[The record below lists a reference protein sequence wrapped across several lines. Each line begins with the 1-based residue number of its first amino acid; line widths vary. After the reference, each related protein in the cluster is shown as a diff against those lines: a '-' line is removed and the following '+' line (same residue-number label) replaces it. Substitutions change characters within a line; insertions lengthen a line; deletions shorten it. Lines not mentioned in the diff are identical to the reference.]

1 MYEVNDEFYLRIPLN
16 PINILNIDNN
26 IFDYCKENFMEN
38 IVINTKSLY
47 ESLERK
53 NGKQNDQKI
62 SLIKYL
68 NRASTRTTPYG
79 LNAFVSLGKFND
91 NNDNNKLCIFDQ
103 NNLQKNMLLD
113 YEWIVDFLIQM
124 ETKLGKNLKV
134 TINNSLEMNEVLVWN
149 RWIDCFH
156 ENNVI
161 ENDNVLIKRKP
172 PFNIICDTLQNN
184 FQDIKTLIDLLKS
197 KYKGIDEVII
207 YNYITELLKNGF
219 LISNL
224 RLSTLNE
231 RNIDNLIDVLKIYG
245 NQLNVYIEKLTKIK
259 YDIYTYNNSNIQQGT
274 SLYLKIVHS
283 LEEICKSKNYVSVD
297 LYYKKK
303 IFFDKK
309 IKYDINEFINFLN
322 KFSDTGYSLSE
333 YYTKFIEN
341 YNYDAVLITEAFNEI
356 TGIGPP
362 YKSKL
367 KVNYINNHLYKL
379 NNNMLNLSDVNQFNS
394 NKNNFLTGRQ
404 FELSLNIIKKRDEY
418 HYLVTPLI
426 GSDAAYKSL
435 GRFYKIRENINN
447 IFENGYDNVEL
458 CYFPKKARIAN
469 VLNCY
474 SNSEYYLE
482 YGSNIHLEGKKRLEL
497 SDIYLCPIDG
507 ILRFINGQTGNIINF
522 TVNNMT
528 NINFAPDIF
537 KSIVTVEQCSKKNIF
552 SIYEQIHETFQNSKI
567 CPEITYKNF
576 VIKPFEIRLK
586 KNDFLSTNFLEF
598 QKEIMKLLIKYNIS
612 KEVYCGSE
620 DNYLLLDLS
629 KKENIE
635 ILRRQLY
642 SKGYINIRKVYFDE
656 NNLILRERTE
666 ENYKYINEVVFQI
679 TNYEDKQLR
688 FEKNYYIRN
697 SSNEWISMKLYMN
710 EHFMDYFIINYLDK
724 LVDDIS
730 GKKDWFYVRYKDPKS
745 HIRIRIYVGDT
756 SDVSYSK
763 IRKLLYKLE
772 RKKIIYYSVLD
783 EYIPET
789 SRYGGVFLIN
799 RIEELFIES
808 TNISKKII
816 ETAYQ
821 NSNLKEKLYYIWII
835 SLLIS
840 INEYC
845 DIENLLSIYKKYY
858 KRNAEENILRKYII
872 TNYIKNEKIE
882 DFRFVDEIT
891 KNYQVKINKII
902 SEILKCND
910 HNDILLSIFHMNH
923 NRVFGIN
930 RKHENELMSNV
941 ENIYYSLMRIMTERD
956 DKG

>member
-26 IFDYCKENFMEN
+26 IFDYCKENLMEN
-38 IVINTKSLY
+38 IVINSKSLY

-207 YNYITELLKNGF
+207 YNYIKELLKNGF

-231 RNIDNLIDVLKIYG
+231 RNIDNLIDILKIYD

-356 TGIGPP
+356 TGIGSP

-482 YGSNIHLEGKKRLEL
+482 YGSNIHLEGKNGWSYQIYIFVRL
-497 SDIYLCPIDG
+497 
-507 ILRFINGQTGNIINF
+507 
-522 TVNNMT
+522 M
-528 NINFAPDIF
+528 
-537 KSIVTVEQCSKKNIF
+537 
-552 SIYEQIHETFQNSKI
+552 
-567 CPEITYKNF
+567 
-576 VIKPFEIRLK
+576 
-586 KNDFLSTNFLEF
+586 EF
-598 QKEIMKLLIKYNIS
+598 
-612 KEVYCGSE
+612 
-620 DNYLLLDLS
+620 
-629 KKENIE
+629 
-635 ILRRQLY
+635 
-642 SKGYINIRKVYFDE
+642 
-656 NNLILRERTE
+656 
-666 ENYKYINEVVFQI
+666 
-679 TNYEDKQLR
+679 
-688 FEKNYYIRN
+688 
-697 SSNEWISMKLYMN
+697 
-710 EHFMDYFIINYLDK
+710 
-724 LVDDIS
+724 
-730 GKKDWFYVRYKDPKS
+730 
-745 HIRIRIYVGDT
+745 
-756 SDVSYSK
+756 
-763 IRKLLYKLE
+763 
-772 RKKIIYYSVLD
+772 
-783 EYIPET
+783 
-789 SRYGGVFLIN
+789 
-799 RIEELFIES
+799 
-808 TNISKKII
+808 
-816 ETAYQ
+816 
-821 NSNLKEKLYYIWII
+821 
-835 SLLIS
+835 
-840 INEYC
+840 
-845 DIENLLSIYKKYY
+845 
-858 KRNAEENILRKYII
+858 
-872 TNYIKNEKIE
+872 
-882 DFRFVDEIT
+882 
-891 KNYQVKINKII
+891 
-902 SEILKCND
+902 
-910 HNDILLSIFHMNH
+910 
-923 NRVFGIN
+923 
-930 RKHENELMSNV
+930 
-941 ENIYYSLMRIMTERD
+941 
-956 DKG
+956 